1 MQNCIFCKIVA
12 GEIPCYK
19 IAETDNVLAFL
30 DVMPITRGHLLIIP
44 KKHVELIYDAEP
56 EIMAEVMSVA
66 TKISAVTKKN
76 LNCDGMNLLLN
87 TEKCAGQIVPH
98 IHLHL
103 IPRYL
108 DDGIKWPWPQGN
120 LNEKTAIEIVKK
132 LKIINMD

>member
-44 KKHVELIYDAEP
+44 KKHIELIYDAEP

-66 TKISAVTKKN
+66 TKISAVAKKN

-87 TEKCAGQIVPH
+87 TEKYAGQIVPH

-103 IPRYL
+103 IPRFL
-108 DDGIKWPWPQGN
+108 DDNIKWSWTQGK
-120 LNEKTAIEIVKK
+120 LIEKNAIEIVKK
-132 LKIINMD
+132 IKI

>member
-1 MQNCIFCKIVA
+1 MTNCIFCKIVA

-30 DVMPITRGHLLIIP
+30 DVMPITSGHLLIIP

-66 TKISAVTKKN
+66 TKISTIAKKN
-76 LNCDGMNLLLN
+76 LNCDGMNFLLN
-87 TEKCAGQIVPH
+87 TEKYAGQIVPH

-103 IPRYL
+103 IPRFL
-108 DDGIKWPWPQGN
+108 DDNINLSWPQGN

-132 LKIINMD
+132 IKI